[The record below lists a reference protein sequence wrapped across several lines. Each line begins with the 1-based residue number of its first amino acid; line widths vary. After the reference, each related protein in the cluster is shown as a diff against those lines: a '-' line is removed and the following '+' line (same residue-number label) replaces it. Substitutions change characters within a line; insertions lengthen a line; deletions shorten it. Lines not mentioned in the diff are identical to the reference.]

1 MRFHYDKEVDA
12 LYMRFNEQK
21 YKKSDEV
28 AEGVIFDYD
37 QRGKI
42 IGIEV
47 LDASK
52 RFPVAFRKNFKA
64 HKLPAVVSLVRR
76 RVTA

>member
-28 AEGVIFDYD
+28 AEGIIFDYD
-37 QRGKI
+37 RNGKI
-42 IGIEV
+42 IGIEI

-52 RFPVAFRKNFKA
+52 RFPVAFQKNFKA
-64 HKLPAVVSLVRR
+64 HKFPIVMDAVR

>member
-28 AEGVIFDYD
+28 AECVIFDYD
-37 QRGKI
+37 RKGKI
-42 IGIEV
+42 VGIEI

-64 HKLPAVVSLVRR
+64 HKFPGVINAGR